1 MTPRGWLKIG
11 QDKCCSITGQT
22 KTKKEKIQ
30 MAKKKGK
37 KSSFKSVRSNKD
49 FVESKAKGGDDGYK
63 QTTKFGGK

>member
-1 MTPRGWLKIG
+1 
-11 QDKCCSITGQT
+11 
-22 KTKKEKIQ
+22 

-37 KSSFKSVRSNKD
+37 KNSSFKSVRSNKD